1 MKANELSKSLR
12 DLGFEEAEVERLV
25 KSRMDDGSIEA
36 EASEST
42 DTPSLDPEI
51 LDEAVLA
58 LKKSMSVS
66 PEEDAAPSLEAAAE
80 EATTSISKGDGSP
93 EDVLE
98 DNVVDPQAL
107 SLIAKGADRIVQR
120 VDDQHRVLSQAVI
133 ALGHLT
139 QEVAKAMGTQRDT
152 TAEIGARV
160 EQLSKALNLPA
171 EPRTVTG
178 SVEAVPSPGEAGTVP
193 ALTRQ
198 DVVTKANTLLQDP
211 KIAMARAHQLAEAV
225 AMLDSG
231 GDPQRIASTYA
242 IPVA

>member
-25 KSRMDDGSIEA
+25 KSRTEDGTIEA
-36 EASEST
+36 ADAVEADE
-42 DTPSLDPEI
+42 PKLDPEI

-58 LKKSMSVS
+58 LKKSMAAT
-66 PEEDAAPSLEAAAE
+66 PDEDAAPSMEEAAE
-80 EATTSISKGDGSP
+80 EVTATLAKSEGTP

-98 DNVVDPQAL
+98 ANVIDQQAL
-107 SLIAKGADRIVQR
+107 SVIAKGADNIVRR
-120 VDDQHRVLSQAVI
+120 VDDQHKVLSQAVL

-139 QEVAKAMGTQRDT
+139 GEMAKAMGAQRDT

-160 EQLSKALNLPA
+160 ETLVKALNLPA

-178 SVEAVPSPGEAGTVP
+178 TVEAVPTPGETAVGSQI
-193 ALTRQ
+193 TRQ
-198 DVVTKANTLLQDP
+198 DVVTKAQTLLQDP
-211 KIAMARAHQLAEAV
+211 KIEMIRAQQLAEAV